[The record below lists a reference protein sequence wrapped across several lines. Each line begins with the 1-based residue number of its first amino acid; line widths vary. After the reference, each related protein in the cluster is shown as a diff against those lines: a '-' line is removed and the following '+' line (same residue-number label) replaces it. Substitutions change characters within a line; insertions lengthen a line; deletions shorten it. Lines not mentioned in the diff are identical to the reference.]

1 MMPRQIL
8 KFHKKFVK
16 MQVIEIMMKKIIKY
30 FRVLISLF
38 NKLYLFSDKIWYKL

>member
-16 MQVIEIMMKKIIKY
+16 MQVIEIMMKKNYQIFQSTY
-30 FRVLISLF
+30 FSF
-38 NKLYLFSDKIWYKL
+38 